1 LVASPTALVPLP
13 GDAPSAAVLAAL
25 AAALCWTL
33 SSLLWRRWPTT
44 LTASELNL
52 VKNLVALAL
61 QLPLLLLLAQP
72 WQLPLR
78 GLLLL
83 VASGVV
89 GIAVGDSLFFAALR
103 RLGSRRTLTIDAG
116 GPAAASAMGGLLLGE
131 WPLTGE
137 LLGIALI
144 SLAVLLVAYGA
155 GAPRAGAIAAA
166 PPGDAAGD
174 AAAVAV
180 GVAAGGG
187 VALAV
192 GALFCGSGGAL
203 LSRAALLSG
212 SITPLQA
219 ATVRLAAAAWVAL
232 PLLVR
237 RRGTLR
243 ACWVAWRRGWRWV
256 LPATLLGTS
265 GGLVLQQQALAG
277 LPGGLAVALM
287 ATAPVLALPLAWWW
301 EGDPPGWRGTA
312 AALAALAGVSLLAG
326 RGG

>member
-1 LVASPTALVPLP
+1 MVAPPSALLP
-13 GDAPSAAVLAAL
+13 PAGDAPSAAVLAAL

-33 SSLLWRRWPTT
+33 SSLLWRRWPTR
-44 LTASELNL
+44 LTAGELNL
-52 VKNLVALAL
+52 LKNLVALGL

-78 GLLLL
+78 GVLLL

-116 GPAAASAMGGLLLGE
+116 GPAAASAMGALLLGE

-137 LLGIALI
+137 LAGIALI
-144 SLAVLLVAYGA
+144 SLAVLLVARGA
-155 GAPRAGAIAAA
+155 STP
-166 PPGDAAGD
+166 
-174 AAAVAV
+174 AVAD
-180 GVAAGGG
+180 GRNGHDSSGG
-187 VALAV
+187 VALAL
-192 GALFCGSGGAL
+192 GALVCGSGGAL

-212 SITPLQA
+212 PITPLQS
-219 ATVRLAAAAWVAL
+219 ATLRLAAAAMVAL
-232 PLLVR
+232 PLLLR
-237 RRGTLR
+237 RRGTLA
-243 ACWVAWRRGWRWV
+243 ACAAAWRHGWRWV

-265 GGLVLQQQALAG
+265 AGLVLQQQALAG

-301 EGDPPGWRGTA
+301 EGDVPGWRGTA
-312 AALAALAGVSLLAG
+312 AALAALAGVSLLAIRAG
-326 RGG
+326 